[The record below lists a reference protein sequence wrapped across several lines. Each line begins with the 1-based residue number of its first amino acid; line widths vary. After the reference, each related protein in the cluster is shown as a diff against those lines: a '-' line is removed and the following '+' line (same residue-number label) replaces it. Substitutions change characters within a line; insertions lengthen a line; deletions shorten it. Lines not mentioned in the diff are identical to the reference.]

1 MIFMTVG
8 SMLPFDRLV
17 QSMDEWAARHPQVE
31 VFAQI
36 GAGAYEPRHMKWT
49 RTLSRREFDDHTRD
63 AELVVAHAGVGSV
76 VTALEFRK
84 PIVVL
89 PRFAAAKE
97 HTTNHQVDTAKWMQG
112 RPGVFV
118 AMAEKDLDQAII
130 DAQAANQVEPLPSS
144 APPEFIAK
152 IRAFLMESLD
162 RK

>member
-17 QSMDEWAARHPQVE
+17 KSMDDWAARHPQVE
-31 VFAQI
+31 IIAQI
-36 GAGAYEPRHMKWT
+36 GAGAYEPQNMKWV
-49 RTLSRREFDDHTRD
+49 RTFSRREFDDHTRN

-118 AMAEKDLDQAII
+118 AMSETDLDQAII
-130 DAQAANQVEPLPSS
+130 DAQAVNRVEPLSSS

-152 IRAFLMESLD
+152 IRGFLLESL
-162 RK
+162 K